1 MFDFIEDAFDNVLD
15 VADDLLSFEVDTDKV
30 IKLAQDGMSVYA
42 IADLTGTS
50 VDVIKDIIN
59 D

>member
-15 VADDLLSFEVDTDKV
+15 VADDLLSFELDTDKV

-50 VDVIKDIIN
+50 VDIIN